1 MHEELLSAV
10 EREVLGWPGVR
21 KEQRWTAVT
30 DSDVAIYWVGR
41 RQIGHVHDDGVAD
54 LQFPRAVH
62 DGLIAAGRAEPH
74 RGGFAAVVSA
84 PLRTP
89 DDVPNVVNLFRM
101 SYDRVSGA
109 AADTGQPDRAAD
121 GSVPDEPRR
130 TPAA

>member
-21 KEQRWTAVT
+21 KERRWTPVT

-41 RQIGHVHDDGVAD
+41 RQIGHIHDDGVAD

-62 DGLIAAGRAEPH
+62 DELIAAGRAEPH

-84 PLRTP
+84 SLRTP
-89 DDVPNVVNLFRM
+89 EDVPTIVDLFRM
-101 SYDRVSGA
+101 SYDRVTR
-109 AADTGQPDRAAD
+109 AADTGRPDRTSD
-121 GSVPDEPRR
+121 GGVPDEPRR
-130 TPAA
+130 SPAA